1 MRRQYLLS
9 SLLTLVMILLA
20 AFAFTA
26 SALAVDVPL
35 KFVKFPDGA
44 TGFLPTGQTS
54 LKLTLE
60 PPAGEWKLP
69 KLTTEKPLYGLAKFG
84 PAERLL
90 VIDRQK
96 SGDKYYNRIYFDAN
110 ANKDLTDDPILDGK
124 EEADTSASY
133 RRLKFEAAD
142 TTIDVEGKMLPFS
155 FRPEL
160 MVMNVRQYTESNLDQ
175 KVLPRFV
182 NCYLRSNC
190 AYMGEFKLDDRT
202 YSMTLAD
209 ANCNGFFADVF
220 KIRNINYPRRLW
232 VFAQGDSFYIS
243 SDGKPDSMDR
253 LVYGDWLVIKDNLYK
268 ISFSPAKGS
277 MTLTPVKENLVP
289 LRLAMLPER
298 LSISVEDGKNCIMMF
313 QPAETVM
320 IPPGRYRLF
329 NYEFFKEDEQG
340 DLWRLCAN
348 ATTDTPY
355 FTVGQSDSALLEFGE
370 PYAAVITTANV
381 LQALTVQSQGQT
393 KRLPPRVPLVFNIE
407 GMGKEFI
414 DDLSHIRGDKTNIPL
429 SKKKNLGHRPA
440 EPTYEITKAD
450 GEVVTKGFFEYG

>member
-9 SLLTLVMILLA
+9 SLLTVAMILLA

-26 SALAVDVPL
+26 SALAVDIPL
-35 KFVKFPDGA
+35 KFIKFPDSA
-44 TGFLPTGQTS
+44 TGFFPTGQTS

-69 KLTTEKPLYGLAKFG
+69 KSTTEKPLYGLVKIG

-124 EEADTSASY
+124 EEVDSRSSY
-133 RRLKFEAAD
+133 RRVKFGAAD
-142 TTIDVEGKMLPFS
+142 TTIEVEGEMLPFS

-160 MVMNVRQYTESNLDQ
+160 MVMNLTQYTESNLDQ
-175 KVLPRFV
+175 KVLPRYV
-182 NCYLRSNC
+182 NCYLRTNC
-190 AYMGEFKLDDRT
+190 AYAGELKLDGRT
-202 YSMTLAD
+202 YSLTLAD
-209 ANCNGFFADVF
+209 TNCNGYFNDLFE
-220 KIRNINYPRRLW
+220 IRNINYPRRLA
-232 VFAQGDSFYIS
+232 VSAQGDSFYIG
-243 SDGKPDSMDR
+243 SDGKQDSMDR
-253 LVYGDWLVIKDNLYK
+253 LVYGDWLVIRDNLYK
-268 ISFSPAKGS
+268 VSINPAKCT
-277 MTLTPVKENLVP
+277 MTLTSVKENLVP
-289 LRLAMLPER
+289 LKLAMLPER
-298 LSISVEDGKNCIMMF
+298 LSISMEDGKNCIMLF
-313 QPAETVM
+313 EPAQTIM

-329 NYEFFKEDEQG
+329 NYELFREDEQG

-355 FTVGQSDSALLEFGE
+355 FTAGQSGGALLELGE
-370 PYAAVITTANV
+370 PYASVITTANV

-393 KRLPPRVPLVFNIE
+393 KRLPPRVPIVFNIE
-407 GMGKEFI
+407 GTGKEFI
-414 DDLSHIRGDKTNIPL
+414 NDLSHIRGDKTKILL
-429 SKKKNLGHRPA
+429 SQKKNLGHRPA

>member
-9 SLLTLVMILLA
+9 SLVVLV

-26 SALAVDVPL
+26 SALAVDIPL
-35 KFVKFPDGA
+35 KFIKFPDGT
-44 TGFLPTGQTS
+44 TGFFPSGQTS

-69 KLTTEKPLYGLAKFG
+69 KSTTEKPLYGLAKIG

-96 SGDKYYNRIYFDAN
+96 SEDKYYNRIYFDAN

-124 EEADTSASY
+124 EEVDS
-133 RRLKFEAAD
+133 RGPFCRVKFGAAD
-142 TTIDVEGKMLPFS
+142 TTIEVEGKMLLFS
-155 FRPEL
+155 FRPEF
-160 MVMNVRQYTESNLDQ
+160 MVMNLTQYTESNLDQ
-175 KVLPRFV
+175 KVLPRYV
-182 NCYLRSNC
+182 SCYLRTNC
-190 AYMGEFKLDDRT
+190 AYSGELKLDGRT
-202 YSMTLAD
+202 YSLTLAD
-209 ANCNGFFADVF
+209 TNCNGYFTDPFE
-220 KIRNINYPRRLW
+220 IRNISYPRRLS
-232 VFAQGDSFYIS
+232 VSAQGDSFYIS

-253 LVYGDWLVIKDNLYK
+253 LVYGEWLVIKDNLYK
-268 ISFSPAKGS
+268 ISFSPAKGT

-289 LRLAMLPER
+289 VKLAMQPER
-298 LSISVEDGKNCIMMF
+298 LSISMENGKNCIMMF
-313 QPAETVM
+313 QPAQTIM

-329 NYEFFKEDEQG
+329 NYELFKEDEQG

-355 FTVGQSDSALLEFGE
+355 LTAGQGDGALIEFGE
-370 PYAAVITTANV
+370 PYAPVITVASM
-381 LQALTVQSQGQT
+381 LQAITVQNQGQT
-393 KRLPPRVPLVFNIE
+393 KRLPPRVPIVFNIE

-414 DDLSHIRGDKTNIPL
+414 NDLSHIKGDKTKIPL
-429 SKKKNLGHRPA
+429 SQKKNLGHRPA
-440 EPTYEITKAD
+440 EPTYEIMKTD

>member
-1 MRRQYLLS
+1 MRRNCFLS
-9 SLLTLVMILLA
+9 SLVVWTTFV
-20 AFAFTA
+20 FAA

-60 PPAGEWKLP
+60 SPAGEWKLP
-69 KLTTEKPLYGLAKFG
+69 KLTTEKPLYGLAKIG
-84 PAERLL
+84 PAERLIVL
-90 VIDRQK
+90 DRQK
-96 SGDKYYNRIYFDAN
+96 SGDKYYNRIHFDAN
-110 ANKDLTDDPILDGK
+110 GNKDLTDDPILDGK
-124 EEADTSASY
+124 EEFESRGSY
-133 RRLKFEAAD
+133 RRVKFGAAD
-142 TTIDVEGKMLPFS
+142 TTIDMEGKMLPFS

-160 MVMNVRQYTESNLDQ
+160 MVMNVRQYAEDNLDQ
-175 KVLPRFV
+175 KALPRFV
-182 NCYLRSNC
+182 NCFLRSNC
-190 AYMGEFKLDDRT
+190 AYSGEFKLDGRT
-202 YSMTLAD
+202 YSLTLAD
-209 ANCNGFFADVF
+209 TNCNGYFTDPFE
-220 KIRNINYPRRLW
+220 IRNINYPRRLS

-243 SDGKPDSMDR
+243 SDGKPDPIDR
-253 LVYGDWLVIKDNLYK
+253 LVYCDWLVIKDNLYK
-268 ISFSPAKGS
+268 ISFSPTKGT
-277 MTLTPVKENLVP
+277 MTLTPVKEDLVP
-289 LRLAMLPER
+289 LKLAMQPER
-298 LSISVEDGKNCIMMF
+298 LAICMEGGKDCIMMF
-313 QPAETVM
+313 QPAQTVM

-329 NYEFFKEDEQG
+329 NYELFKEDEQG

-407 GMGKEFI
+407 GRGNEYI
-414 DDLSHIRGDKTNIPL
+414 NDLSHIRGDKSKIPL
-429 SKKKNLGHRPA
+429 SQKKNLGHRPA
-440 EPTYEITKAD
+440 EPTYEIMKAD